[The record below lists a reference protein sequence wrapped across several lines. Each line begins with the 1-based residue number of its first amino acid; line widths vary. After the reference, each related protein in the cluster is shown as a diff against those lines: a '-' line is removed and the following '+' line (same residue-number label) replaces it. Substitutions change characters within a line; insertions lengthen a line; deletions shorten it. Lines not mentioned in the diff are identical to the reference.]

1 MGNTWITN
9 LRHFLEEKGDLGD
22 IPGPARKLAE
32 YLCSIVK
39 AATSYA
45 FEISL
50 PTGIRCRR
58 RPKRKPCQGEIFAIL
73 DKKNNS
79 IEWFCSRCDDNGI
92 ITAWENTKWDM
103 RFSDMIIVRFDIVER
118 DLIKNNTFSGPDLT
132 DRLDAAKEVTNSITV
147 YYSPEE
153 LEALLGYIAAEAN
166 HTTDIDLENEL
177 DALYESLEVLLD
189 TIELKTLH

>member
-1 MGNTWITN
+1 MGNTWITK
-9 LRHFLEEKGDLGD
+9 LRHFLDENGDFED
-22 IPGPARKLAE
+22 FPGPARKLAE

-45 FEISL
+45 LEISL

-58 RPKRKPCQGEIFAIL
+58 RPKRKPCQGEIYAFL
-73 DKKNNS
+73 DKKNDS

-103 RFSDMIIVRFDIVER
+103 RFSDLIIVRLDIAER
-118 DLIKNNTFSGPDLT
+118 DLIKNKTFSSPDLT
-132 DRLDAAKEVTNSITV
+132 DRLDAAKEVSNCITV

-166 HTTDIDLENEL
+166 HTTDRDLEGEL
-177 DALYESLEVLLD
+177 DTLYESLEVLLD
-189 TIELKTLH
+189 SIELETIH